1 MQACES
7 GVMSSSTLMGV
18 AVPLLQQAIIEGRH
32 RIVLSCMKRHIVH
45 LSVLVSLLNNP
56 SKVPYVCH
64 EVLPLQPL
72 LSSLLSGMHGRKTGV
87 AVQARAVRVAMR

>member
-32 RIVLSCMKRHIVH
+32 RIVLSCMKHYIVH
-45 LSVLVSLLNNP
+45 LNLLVSLLSDP
-56 SKVPYVCH
+56 SKLSQ
-64 EVLPLQPL
+64 VLPLQPL
-72 LSSLLSGMHGRKTGV
+72 LPV
-87 AVQARAVRVAMR
+87 F

>member
-32 RIVLSCMKRHIVH
+32 RIVLSCMNHNFVH
-45 LSVLVSLLNNP
+45 LNLLV
-56 SKVPYVCH
+56 
-64 EVLPLQPL
+64 
-72 LSSLLSGMHGRKTGV
+72 
-87 AVQARAVRVAMR
+87 

>member
-18 AVPLLQQAIIEGRH
+18 AVPLLQQAIIEGWH

-45 LSVLVSLLNNP
+45 LNLLASLLNDP
-56 SKVPYVCH
+56 SKVSYVCH
-64 EVLPLQPL
+64 KVLPLKPFRQ
-72 LSSLLSGMHGRKTGV
+72 V
-87 AVQARAVRVAMR
+87 FQ

>member
-32 RIVLSCMKRHIVH
+32 RAVLSCMERYIVH
-45 LSVLVSLLNNP
+45 LNLLVSLLNDP
-56 SKVPYVCH
+56 SKSSQ
-64 EVLPLQPL
+64 VLPLQPL
-72 LSSLLSGMHGRKTGV
+72 LPVFLQDGKRQGLLCR
-87 AVQARAVRVAMR
+87 QEW